1 MTMNTRHSSKK
12 HIFLLAVLFLL
23 LACFFQF
30 ALIGY
35 QTIVLVCLGL
45 AGLTLLLGLLTA
57 GWLRRLVIGL
67 TVAGVLILGAA
78 EVPVVLA
85 AGGDDSSDA
94 AYLIVL
100 GAGVNGREPSL
111 SLVNRLT
118 AAEAWLQAHPDGQA
132 ILSGG
137 QGSGEEI
144 SEAEAMAQWLTKR
157 GIAAERLYKEERS
170 ATTRENFQY
179 SAELL
184 QQLNGGTLPEPVAVV
199 SSEYHLYRAKYLARQ
214 AGLEPLGVP
223 AKTTLPV
230 LRLNYFLREGI
241 AVLRLRFLGY

>member
-1 MTMNTRHSSKK
+1 MTSQTRTKK
-12 HIFLLAVLFLL
+12 KILLLAAVFVL

-45 AGLTLLLGLLTA
+45 AVLTLLLGYVPVR
-57 GWLRRLVIGL
+57 WVRRLLLGL
-67 TVAGVLILGAA
+67 TVAGVLDLGAI
-78 EVPVVLA
+78 EVPIIA
-85 AGGDDSSDA
+85 AAQGDFPNDA
-94 AYLIVL
+94 DYLVVL
-100 GAGVNGREPSL
+100 GAGVNGRTPSL
-111 SLVNRLT
+111 SLLNRLT
-118 AAEAWLQAHPDGQA
+118 AAEAWLQANPDGKA

-137 QGSGEEI
+137 QGPGEDI
-144 SEAEAMAQWLTKR
+144 SEAGAMYQWLTEH
-157 GIAAERLYKEERS
+157 GIAAERLYKEETS

-179 SAELL
+179 SAEML
-184 QQLNGGTLPEPVAVV
+184 QQLNGGKLPEKVAVL

-230 LRLNYFLREGI
+230 LRLNYFLREGV
-241 AVLRLRFLGY
+241 AVGRLYLLGY